1 MGKALAIEGDGLC
14 MTIGEPAVIVGVVT
28 EAMVGM
34 VTEAI
39 EGDGLCMTIGE
50 PAVIVGVVTEAM
62 VGMVTEAMAGTVA
75 GDDAISV
82 NFGGIV
88 VALMLA
94 PFLSTNC
101 NNIQTQ
107 FDV

>member
-1 MGKALAIEGDGLC
+1 MGVALTIEGDGLC
-14 MTIGEPAVIVGVVT
+14 MTIGDPAVMVGVVT

-34 VTEAI
+34 VTGA
-39 EGDGLCMTIGE
+39 
-50 PAVIVGVVTEAM
+50 
-62 VGMVTEAMAGTVA
+62 TVA
-75 GDDAISV
+75 GDDATLV

-94 PFLSTNC
+94 PFLSINC

-107 FDV
+107 L

>member
-1 MGKALAIEGDGLC
+1 MGVALTIEGDGLC
-14 MTIGEPAVIVGVVT
+14 MTIGDPAVMVGVVT

-34 VTEAI
+34 VTGA
-39 EGDGLCMTIGE
+39 
-50 PAVIVGVVTEAM
+50 
-62 VGMVTEAMAGTVA
+62 TVA
-75 GDDAISV
+75 GDDATSV

-94 PFLSTNC
+94 PFLSINC

-107 FDV
+107 S